1 MKKFLVVIS
10 LFFLPFI
17 SISQES
23 YSIKGETLQLKTEV
37 SGNISLLWNI
47 IEGKYRYFVK
57 KDNTIIELTNTKNTN
72 HKYQEQYKSELNRLT
87 NNFGETDK
95 LNLTLPSLKNFVDAY
110 NTTQDASYV
119 ASDKTAKLETNL
131 LIHGGLTNH
140 PFNNNPE
147 NASNA
152 IFGVEIAFYNKSKL
166 PKHALFLGIN
176 HALSSDEFDFSN
188 TKFNLGYRFRFIN
201 KSNYNIYVNTTI
213 AEYSFSKE
221 IINYYNDNDMLIED
235 EISGSSLQAPFS
247 VGLGADIKLNSFS
260 FLTLSYNELFALF
273 VKNNGNFST
282 HLNIGYKITL

>member
-37 SGNISLLWNI
+37 SGNITLLWNI
-47 IEGKYRYFVK
+47 IDGKYRYFIK
-57 KDNTIIELTNTKNTN
+57 KDNTITELTNTKDTN

-140 PFNNNPE
+140 PFNSNPE

-152 IFGVEIAFYNKSKL
+152 IFGVEIEFYNKSKL
-166 PKHALFLGIN
+166 PKHALFFGIN
-176 HALSSDEFDFSN
+176 HALSSDKFDFSN

-282 HLNIGYKITL
+282 HLNIGYKINL

>member
-37 SGNISLLWNI
+37 SGNITLLWNI
-47 IEGKYRYFVK
+47 IDGKYRYFIK
-57 KDNTIIELTNTKNTN
+57 KDNTITELTNTKDTN

-152 IFGVEIAFYNKSKL
+152 IFGVEIEFYNKSKL
-166 PKHALFLGIN
+166 PKHALFFGIN
-176 HALSSDEFDFSN
+176 HALSSDKFDFSN

-201 KSNYNIYVNTTI
+201 TSNFNIYVNTTI

-235 EISGSSLQAPFS
+235 EISGSSLEAPFS
-247 VGLGADIKLNSFS
+247 FWLGADIKLNSFS

-282 HLNIGYKITL
+282 HLNIGYKINL